1 MVFGNGPM
9 VPYDNVAPNIEIF
22 ILNLTITKKVIF
34 AFESSVSRDSVHW
47 NTGSPHTVHSEYL
60 Y

>member
-1 MVFGNGPM
+1 MVL
-9 VPYDNVAPNIEIF
+9 YDNVVPNIKIF
-22 ILNLTITKKVIF
+22 ILNLTITEEVIF

-47 NTGSPHTVHSEYL
+47 LQNTESPETVHSEYL